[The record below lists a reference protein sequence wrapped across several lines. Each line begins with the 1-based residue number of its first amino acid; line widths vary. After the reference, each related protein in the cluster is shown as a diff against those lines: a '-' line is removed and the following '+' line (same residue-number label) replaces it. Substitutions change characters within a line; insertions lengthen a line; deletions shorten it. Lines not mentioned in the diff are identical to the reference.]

1 MKRVDCN
8 IIKYC
13 SICKGFAGDL
23 DLRKHNVNSGK
34 QICSITNFLSPGDEQ
49 KLDFA
54 HEDVTEEL
62 ELEL

>member
-1 MKRVDCN
+1 ML
-8 IIKYC
+8 IKHC
-13 SICKGFAGDL
+13 SIRKGFAGDL
-23 DLRKHNVNSGK
+23 HLSIHTARSAK
-34 QICSITNFLSPGDEQ
+34 QNCSITKFLSPGDEQ